1 VSNSL
6 AIEDGAGEIIDSL
19 DSDYIYMEIFR
30 AFDIEGKGIIE
41 RADLEVASSA
51 MGWNTEQG
59 KSIFDIHHFQSL
71 I

>member
-1 VSNSL
+1 MSNSL

-51 MGWNTEQG
+51 MGWNT
-59 KSIFDIHHFQSL
+59 D
-71 I
+71 